1 MGRAPRSV
9 PAHYLFLEWHLRSRR
24 SPNERPHNNRI
35 MRTREKITPARR
47 SRRARR
53 QLVDGCFFLFF
64 FRTTCDAVWTVFF
77 LGFASLPR
85 LINGSVD
92 VAVCG
97 IETSVL
103 VVWNGVKVGEKLIG
117 RINDIGF

>member
-1 MGRAPRSV
+1 MNARTTTGLCGRV
-9 PAHYLFLEWHLRSRR
+9 KKSRR
-24 SPNERPHNNRI
+24 HD
-35 MRTREKITPARR
+35 ARDVHDA
-47 SRRARR
+47 SSWT
-53 QLVDGCFFLFF
+53 VVFFCFF